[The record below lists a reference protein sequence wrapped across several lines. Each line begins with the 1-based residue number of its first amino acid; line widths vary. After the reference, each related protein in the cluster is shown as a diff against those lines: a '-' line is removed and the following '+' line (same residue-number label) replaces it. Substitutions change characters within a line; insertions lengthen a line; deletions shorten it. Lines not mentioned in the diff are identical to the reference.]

1 MYATRFLMQNSLECR
16 HRPTSC
22 ARSRVTLPTY
32 FIAHGGGPW
41 PWMSGQMRAFHAPL
55 EAALR
60 DMPSQIASPP
70 SAVLLVSAH
79 WEAPEFTVMGQAK
92 PGMLYDYNGFPPQT
106 YAVQYDASGSPALAD
121 RVQQRAL
128 AAGMSCGIDSSRGFD
143 HGAFVPMSVI
153 YPDADVPVVQ
163 LSLKQGLDP
172 QSHIA
177 LGRALAPLRD
187 EGVLIIGSG
196 MSFHNV
202 GLRGPA
208 AKTASREFDDWLAE
222 SLQRS
227 TGADRAGRVARWA
240 DAPSGRLAHPR
251 EEHLLPLMVAL
262 GAAHG
267 DPATRV
273 HHEENFFG
281 AAVVSSYRFDRTGAT
296 SLPIPTTV
304 KPGEAS

>member
-1 MYATRFLMQNSLECR
+1 
-16 HRPTSC
+16 
-22 ARSRVTLPTY
+22 VTLPTF

-41 PWMSGQMRAFHAPL
+41 PWMNGQMRDFHAPL
-55 EAALR
+55 EASLR
-60 DMPSQIASPP
+60 DMPHQIASLP
-70 SAVLLVSAH
+70 SAVLIVSAH
-79 WEAPEFTVMGQAK
+79 WEAPEFTVMGQAR
-92 PGMLYDYNGFPPQT
+92 PGMLYDYNGFPPNT
-106 YAVQYDASGSPALAD
+106 YEVRYNAPGSPVLAQ
-121 RVQQRAL
+121 RVQQLAL
-128 AAGMSCGIDSSRGFD
+128 AAGLPCGIDAERGFD
-143 HGAFVPMSVI
+143 HGAFVPLSVI
-153 YPDADVPVVQ
+153 YPQANVPVVQ

-172 QSHIA
+172 QSHLK
-177 LGRALAPLRD
+177 LGQAMAPLRD

-208 AKTASREFDDWLAE
+208 AKTASRAFDDWLAE

-227 TGADRAGRVARWA
+227 TGVDRAGRVARWA

-262 GAAHG
+262 GAAQG
-267 DPATRV
+267 DAATRI
-273 HHEENFFG
+273 HYEENFFG
-281 AAVVSSYRFDRTGAT
+281 TAVVSSYRFDRTDAT